1 MIEQPNQM
9 QLLNLFE
16 GDVELE
22 ELSQFNDLTDLVE
35 MDDEAL
41 ELYYDQLMELGFF
54 DKIGSAFKKAGET
67 IKNGVTTAVDKTKQ
81 GVTTAVQ
88 KTKTGVNKAVSE
100 TKKFVPKAIKTT

>member
-41 ELYYDQLMELGFF
+41 ELYYD
-54 DKIGSAFKKAGET
+54 
-67 IKNGVTTAVDKTKQ
+67 
-81 GVTTAVQ
+81 
-88 KTKTGVNKAVSE
+88 
-100 TKKFVPKAIKTT
+100 